1 MSQPEKPAPI
11 TAKEILRR
19 VLLPTVPLY
28 AIAVLAVLALS
39 HPNSA
44 WTSALMSAA
53 ALLPLAMIVAGRYG
67 GAARRPARYGFAICC
82 GGYFLFFTLF
92 ADSPYVEVL
101 ATSKAMNVGYKHLF
115 PKSSVSPMPSSTGT
129 G

>member
-1 MSQPEKPAPI
+1 
-11 TAKEILRR
+11 
-19 VLLPTVPLY
+19 
-28 AIAVLAVLALS
+28 
-39 HPNSA
+39 
-44 WTSALMSAA
+44 MSAT

-101 ATSKAMNVGYKHLF
+101 ATSKAIERRLQA
-115 PKSSVSPMPSSTGT
+115 PVSEIIRQSDAKFDRIG
-129 G
+129 